1 LKLVLFVILAAA
13 LVGSVSGEPQAS
25 APNVSI
31 AVFGCDS
38 DSRQPPTLL
47 LRHGADYSPEPAP
60 IRSRMVEVAPSVFR
74 GEVRLPVGHNV
85 LIATQRRC
93 RSFYLPVTVIE
104 GHSRNVQLVMSHN
117 ALVRTTESARSL
129 IFILPIGVGSAA
141 LLYSNGQ
148 PAGSVALDEGVVYAD
163 NVLPEKVTLRVSF
176 SDGFFHVDIPFDMSN
191 KRDGTLSIVNVSF
204 SDLMAGLKCRSG
216 LPVNSC

>member
-148 PAGSVALDEGVVYAD
+148 PAGSVALDEGVVYED
-163 NVLPEKVTLRVSF
+163 NVLP
-176 SDGFFHVDIPFDMSN
+176 DGFFHVDIPFDMSN

>member
-163 NVLPEKVTLRVSF
+163 NVLP
-176 SDGFFHVDIPFDMSN
+176 DGFFHVDIPFDMSN